1 MHKDTHTHLTHTHK
15 ETRSHLTHTH
25 TRTHTTCLTVFDLS
39 STAAPTGHLFIIHTD
54 TAALQRVDCSHS
66 PVFLTC
72 THTDFLN
79 PHSMR
84 YVCVHTCISHRNDS
98 HTQTFMLD
106 KTWTCSFFP
115 VHIMHAHTDTPPS
128 LTEVIYECTAQVCM
142 IYPAK
147 AALCTWGTWLTAT
160 LTAWRLV
167 SYWGKE
173 ERVRMSVRVCLVMKI
188 CFGTYGCSII
198 VFYCVFK
205 CARK

>member
-15 ETRSHLTHTH
+15 ETHSHLIHISTHTNLSDCLRSKLH
-25 TRTHTTCLTVFDLS
+25 SSTYWSSVHNPHWSCCFAKGGLFTFTCLFNM
-39 STAAPTGHLFIIHTD
+39 H
-54 TAALQRVDCSHS
+54 
-66 PVFLTC
+66 

-115 VHIMHAHTDTPPS
+115 VHIMHAHTNTHPS

-167 SYWGKE
+167 SYRGKE
-173 ERVRMSVRVCLVMKI
+173 ERVRMSVHVCLVMKI

-205 CARK
+205 CALK